1 MSAITV
7 RAASNDDSARIG
19 ALRQSLQTAMSQMRG
34 GELLWH
40 DKHAQPDLHRSM
52 IFVAEIAD
60 YVVGYLLAVMRDS
73 EVEIFEIHVD
83 ADARSVG
90 VGDSLLSH
98 ALLAARSEGAS
109 SVVAD
114 ALPGDRDT
122 KNLFERAGLVS
133 QRLMMRKELP

>member
-7 RAASNDDSARIG
+7 RAAPNDDSARIG

-73 EVEIFEIHVD
+73 EVEIFEIH